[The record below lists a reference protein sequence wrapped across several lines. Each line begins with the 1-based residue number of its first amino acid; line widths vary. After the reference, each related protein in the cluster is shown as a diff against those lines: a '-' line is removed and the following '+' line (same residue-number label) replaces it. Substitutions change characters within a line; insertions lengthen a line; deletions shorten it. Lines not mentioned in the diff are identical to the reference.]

1 MADNSA
7 QNTAQALEDA
17 KKKMRELNEEVKR
30 LGGQGFG
37 DVNALISSMGNNIDN
52 ANKQVQ
58 LMQDEVNDLK
68 NAFGNISDT
77 LKNVIAD
84 INGSTKASTLLTRNF
99 SKLEDYSRK
108 IQEHKSEENVLT
120 VKQLKELQKKVGKE
134 MDSLKANLLE
144 AKAQETTLKNKQR
157 SGELS
162 KSEADELAKNLAY
175 QNEINS
181 ALADQESYLNKIVPL
196 TAKEVEEEK
205 KLQKTLGITGNLFKG
220 ITGALEKIGIQSEYF
235 EDMGKKLR
243 EAAKSGSQLQVLG
256 TGIKGVFS
264 GIGQALADPVGKFL
278 LLIALGK
285 KLIDIGLHFNKTA
298 SELGKNYGVAGD
310 AARGLVHH
318 IEHASNASNNL
329 YFNSKNI
336 IEAQQQLNDELDTSA
351 ILSDELTQGQI
362 DLTKKLGLSG
372 EEAAKL
378 SQFSLTTGK
387 SQEKIVYEITKA
399 NKGLISNKKLLQE
412 VAKTE
417 GQLAA
422 FYKNDPILI
431 AGAVKKAK
439 ELGMTLQ
446 QTKSITDGLLD
457 IESSLANEY
466 EAEMLIGKDI
476 ELSKARELALQGKTA
491 EAAEEM
497 LKNVG
502 GIAEFQQLNRIQQ
515 EALAKSMN
523 MSADDLAKTLTQQE
537 RLGKLT
543 KDQRD
548 KVAELRA
555 AGKDEQ
561 ADLIEKNAGNDKALK
576 LAEMQLDTE
585 EKLAQAGQKFKD
597 IIASLV
603 GGPIGAL
610 LDGLSSALGVIN
622 DIFKALSFMKT
633 PLMIIGGIFGTIW
646 TAAKGIQ
653 LAETITAG
661 LQGKKLGLA
670 IQEGFIKMK
679 NLLLG
684 DKVIAQM
691 GVELAREKQGI
702 SFKTLSKDLE
712 GQSLATKTRAYAI
725 ALKEW
730 AVAKWKALTGKEQ
743 LVTDQSTLLV
753 QQEQNATEQAGL
765 LTRIRKSLVSAKDF
779 VVQKGIA
786 LFQKLQN
793 VYESIS
799 LTLKQKGLVLTIK
812 DFFKSIG
819 QAAMKVYSSA
829 AAIPFVGWAL
839 GAAAAAAVVG
849 LGMKLMT
856 KGDDVVSPGYGK
868 RTLMAPEGAIAL
880 NDKDTVIAGTDL
892 GGKGKGGGAATG
904 GGGGGS
910 IDIGPLVAAINEVKA
925 AVDGIVNRSVEVY
938 LDSTQIAQKIQ
949 TPMAVTARRT
959 G

>member
-108 IQEHKSEENVLT
+108 IQEHKSNENILT
-120 VKQLKELQKKVGKE
+120 VKQLKELQKKVSKE
-134 MDSLKANLLE
+134 MDSLRTNLSE
-144 AKAQETTLKNKQR
+144 AKAQETILKRKQATG
-157 SGELS
+157 SLTKSESDELS
-162 KSEADELAKNLAY
+162 KNLAY
-175 QNEINS
+175 QKEIND

-196 TAKEVEEEK
+196 TTKELEEEK

-298 SELGKNYGVAGD
+298 SELGKNYGVAGE

-351 ILSDELTQGQI
+351 VLSDELTQGQI

-466 EAEMLIGKDI
+466 EAEMLIGKNI

-561 ADLIEKNAGNDKALK
+561 ADLIEKNAGNDKAVK

-610 LDGLSSALGVIN
+610 LDGLSSVLGVMN
-622 DIFKALSFMKT
+622 SIFKVLSVLKV

-661 LQGKKLGLA
+661 LQGKKLTFSNLILGSTIRENL
-670 IQEGFIKMK
+670 FKVK
-679 NLLLG
+679 NN
-684 DKVIAQM
+684 AQAA
-691 GVELAREKQGI
+691 VELATERGKI
-702 SFKTLSKDLE
+702 SFKQLNSALE
-712 GQSLATKTRAYAI
+712 KESFLTKTQAYGI

-753 QQEQNATEQAGL
+753 QQQQNATEQTGL
-765 LTRIRKSLVSAKDF
+765 LTRIRKGLVAAKDY

-786 LFQKLQN
+786 LFSKLQTI
-793 VYESIS
+793 YEQIS
-799 LTLKQKGLVLTIK
+799 LTLKQKGLALTIK
-812 DFFKSIG
+812 DAFKSIG

-849 LGMKLMT
+849 LGMKLMS

-880 NDKDTVIAGTDL
+880 NNKDTVIAGTNL
-892 GGKGKGGGAATG
+892 GGKNKGGGAAAS
-904 GGGGGS
+904 GGGGS

-925 AVDGIVNRSVEVY
+925 AVDSIVNRSVEVY

>member
-37 DVNALISSMGNNIDN
+37 DVNALISSMGNNITN

-84 INGSTKASTLLTRNF
+84 INGSTKASILLTRNF

-108 IQEHKSEENVLT
+108 IQEHKSGETVLT
-120 VKQLKELQKKVGKE
+120 VKQLKELQKKVSKE
-134 MDSLKANLLE
+134 RESLDANLLE
-144 AKAQETTLKNKQR
+144 AKAQETVLKNKQR

-162 KSEADELAKNLAY
+162 KSEADELVKNLAY
-175 QNEINS
+175 QKEIND
-181 ALADQESYLNKIVPL
+181 AIADKESYLNKIIPL

-205 KLQKTLGITGNLFKG
+205 NLQKTLGLTGNLFKG

-243 EAAKSGSQLQVLG
+243 AAAKSGSQLQVLG

-285 KLIDIGLHFNKTA
+285 KLINIGLHFNKTA
-298 SELGKNYGVAGD
+298 SELGKNYGLAGD

-336 IEAQQQLNDELDTSA
+336 IEAQKQFNDELDTSA

-431 AGAVKKAK
+431 AQAVKKAK

-446 QTKSITDGLLD
+446 QTKSITDSLLD

-515 EALAKSMN
+515 EALAKSMG

-561 ADLIEKNAGNDKALK
+561 ADLIEKNAGNDKAVK

-585 EKLAQAGQKFKD
+585 EKLANAGQKFKD

-603 GGPIGAL
+603 GGPIGGL
-610 LDGLSSALGVIN
+610 LDGLSSALGVVN
-622 DIFKALSFMKT
+622 DIFKAFSFMKT
-633 PLMIIGGIFGTIW
+633 PLMIIGGIFGSIWAASKGILLTQRLITGVKMVQAAWAKKDLITSQANFFIKQSQLGTEKSLAISKRIQTVTEKQSLGYRTLYNIQLLAGLVREQGLVGLKTYAATLDEKSLARKVLMFTYDKMLLPIQEAYNALKLKGLMVSVREFAIEKGKAAILKVQTIW
-646 TAAKGIQ
+646 EGISN
-653 LAETITAG
+653 
-661 LQGKKLGLA
+661 KLK
-670 IQEGFIKMK
+670 Q
-679 NLLLG
+679 
-684 DKVIAQM
+684 
-691 GVELAREKQGI
+691 QGI
-702 SFKTLSKDLE
+702 L
-712 GQSLATKTRAYAI
+712 
-725 ALKEW
+725 
-730 AVAKWKALTGKEQ
+730 
-743 LVTDQSTLLV
+743 
-753 QQEQNATEQAGL
+753 
-765 LTRIRKSLVSAKDF
+765 
-779 VVQKGIA
+779 
-786 LFQKLQN
+786 
-793 VYESIS
+793 
-799 LTLKQKGLVLTIK
+799 LTIK
-812 DFFKSIG
+812 DAFKSIG

-829 AAIPFVGWAL
+829 AAIPFVGWAI

-849 LGMKLMT
+849 LGMKLMS

-892 GGKGKGGGAATG
+892 GGKKKGGGAVAAS
-904 GGGGGS
+904 GGGGS

>member
-1 MADNSA
+1 MAENPA
-7 QNTAQALEDA
+7 QDTAKALEDA
-17 KKKMRELNEEVKR
+17 KKKVRELNEEIKR

-37 DVNALISSMGNNIDN
+37 DVNTIITAMGNNIDN

-58 LMQDEVNDLK
+58 LMQDEVNDLR
-68 NAFGNISDT
+68 NAFSNISDT
-77 LKNVIAD
+77 LQNVIAD

-134 MDSLKANLLE
+134 IDSLNANLKE
-144 AKAQETTLKNKQR
+144 AKAQETALKNLERKK
-157 SGELS
+157 GLS
-162 KSEADELAKNLAY
+162 KSESEELKKNLAY
-175 QNEINS
+175 QSEINK
-181 ALADQESYLNKIVPL
+181 ALKDNESYLNKIVPL

-205 KLQKTLGITGNLFKG
+205 KRQKTLGITGNLFKG

-243 EAAKSGSQLQVLG
+243 EAAKSGNQLQVFG

-264 GIGQALADPVGKFL
+264 GLGQALADPVGKFL

-285 KLIDIGLHFNKTA
+285 KLLDFGLHFNKTA
-298 SELGKNYGVAGD
+298 SELGKNFGISGE

-318 IEHASNASNNL
+318 IEHASVASNNL

-351 ILSDELTQGQI
+351 VLSNELTQGQI

-431 AGAVKKAK
+431 AQAVKKAK

-446 QTKSITDGLLD
+446 QTKSTTDALLD

-466 EAEMLIGKDI
+466 EAEMLIGKNI

-502 GIAEFQQLNRIQQ
+502 SIADFQQLNRIQQ
-515 EALAKSMN
+515 DALAKSIG
-523 MSADDLAKTLTQQE
+523 MSADDLAKTLTTQE

-548 KVAELRA
+548 KIAELRA

-576 LAEMQLDTE
+576 LAEMQVDTE

-603 GGPIGAL
+603 AGPIGTL
-610 LDGLSSALGVIN
+610 LDGLSSALSVVN
-622 DIFKALSFMKT
+622 SIFSVLSKLKI

-661 LQGKKLGLA
+661 LQGKKLGVT
-670 IQEGFIKMK
+670 IKEYALK
-679 NLLLG
+679 LQSKLLG
-684 DKVIAQM
+684 DTVKAQ
-691 GVELAREKQGI
+691 LAVMYGMEKGKI
-702 SFKTLSKDLE
+702 SFKEMSLKLE
-712 GQSLATKTRAYAI
+712 GQSFMTKTQAYAL

-730 AVAKWKALTGKEQ
+730 AVEKYKAIFGKEQ
-743 LVTDQSTLLV
+743 FATDQAQLVV
-753 QQEQNATEQAGL
+753 QQQQNATEQAGL
-765 LTRIRKSLVSAKDF
+765 LVRIRKGLVSAKDF

-793 VYESIS
+793 AYESIS
-799 LTLKQKGLVLTIK
+799 LTLKKSALALTIK

-829 AAIPFVGWAL
+829 AAIPFVGWIL

-849 LGMKLMT
+849 LGMKLMS

-880 NDKDTVIAGTDL
+880 NNKDTVIAGTDL
-892 GGKGKGGGAATG
+892 GGKNKGEGAAAA

-910 IDIGPLVAAINEVKA
+910 IDIGPLVSAINEVKA
-925 AVDGIVNRSVEVY
+925 AVDSIVGRSIEVY
-938 LDSTQIAQKIQ
+938 LDGTQIAQKIQ
-949 TPMAVTARRT
+949 QPMAITARRT

>member
-37 DVNALISSMGNNIDN
+37 DVNALISSMGNNITN

-68 NAFGNISDT
+68 NAFSNISDT

-99 SKLEDYSRK
+99 NKLEDYSRK

-134 MDSLKANLLE
+134 MDSLKTNLLE
-144 AKAQETTLKNKQR
+144 AKAQETILKRKQAA
-157 SGELS
+157 GTIT
-162 KSEADELAKNLAY
+162 KSESDELQKNLAY
-175 QNEINS
+175 QKEINN
-181 ALADQESYLNKIVPL
+181 AIADQESYLNKIVPL

-256 TGIKGVFS
+256 TGIKGIFS
-264 GIGQALADPVGKFL
+264 GVGQALADPVGKFL

-285 KLIDIGLHFNKTA
+285 KLLDFGLHFNKTA
-298 SELGKNYGVAGD
+298 SELGKNYGLAGE
-310 AARGLVHH
+310 AARGLTHQ
-318 IEHASNASNNL
+318 IEYASVASNNL

-336 IEAQQQLNDELDTSA
+336 IEAQQQLNDELGTSA

-378 SQFSLTTGK
+378 SQYSLTTGK

-431 AGAVKKAK
+431 AGAIKKAK
-439 ELGMTLQ
+439 ELGMTLE
-446 QTKSITDGLLD
+446 QTKSTTDGLLD

-466 EAEMLIGKDI
+466 EAEMLIGKNI

-502 GIAEFQQLNRIQQ
+502 GIAEFQQMNRIQQ

-543 KDQRD
+543 QDQRD

-561 ADLIEKNAGNDKALK
+561 ADLLEKNAGNDKALK

-610 LDGLSSALGVIN
+610 LDGLSSALSVIN
-622 DIFKALSFMKT
+622 DIFKVLSVLKV
-633 PLMIIGGIFGTIW
+633 PLMIIGGIFGSIW
-646 TAAKGIQ
+646 AAAKGIQ
-653 LAETITAG
+653 LAETITTA
-661 LQGKKLGLA
+661 LQGKKLTFSNLIAGNTIRENL
-670 IQEGFIKMK
+670 FKVK
-679 NLLLG
+679 NN
-684 DKVIAQM
+684 AQAA
-691 GVELAREKQGI
+691 VELATERGKV
-702 SFKTLSKDLE
+702 SFKQLNSALE
-712 GQSLATKTRAYAI
+712 KESFLTKTQAYGI

-753 QQEQNATEQAGL
+753 QQQQNATEQAGL
-765 LTRIRKSLVSAKDF
+765 LVRIRKGLVAAKDY

-786 LFQKLQN
+786 LFSKLQT
-793 VYESIS
+793 VYEEIS
-799 LTLKQKGLVLTIK
+799 LTLKQKGLALTIK
-812 DFFKSIG
+812 DFLKSIG
-819 QAAMKVYSSA
+819 QAAMKAYSSA
-829 AAIPFVGWAL
+829 ASIPFVGWIL

-849 LGMKLMT
+849 LGMKLMS

-892 GGKGKGGGAATG
+892 GGKKKGGGAATG

-910 IDIGPLVAAINEVKA
+910 IDIGPLVAAINEVKT

-949 TPMAVTARRT
+949 TPIAVTARRT